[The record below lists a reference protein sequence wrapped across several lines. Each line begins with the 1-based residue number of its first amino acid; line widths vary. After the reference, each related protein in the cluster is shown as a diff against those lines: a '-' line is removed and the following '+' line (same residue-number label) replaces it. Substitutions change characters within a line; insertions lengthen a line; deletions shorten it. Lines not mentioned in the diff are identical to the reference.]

1 MSDDEGRRDEA
12 RIEAAIER
20 GLRNGLR
27 NGTMGHCW
35 YCKDITNH
43 KDIFARWLCSYCE
56 RMMEN
61 PGD

>member
-1 MSDDEGRRDEA
+1 MGDDESRREDA

-20 GLRNGLR
+20 GLRNG
-27 NGTMGHCW
+27 TMGKCW